1 MTNEARAHVALL
13 VDFANLRQQLSP
25 EDAPAADEPA
35 GRDIARAL
43 VAYAAGVGRVGV
55 AHAYADWSREPELSR
70 QLNGTRLSPVL
81 VPATEDGE
89 DRSHIR
95 LAVDAMSALYGG
107 DEPDAFVLVTSDVS
121 LVPLVQALRAD
132 GSEVIVVASGE
143 SEVDE
148 LKAEADRFEAF
159 EDVLAGKAGEPLVLR
174 PSRDRGAPAGRAEAA
189 PRGGESRAAQAPQR
203 PLLTESNFEDYDW
216 VPFVRLIDELEERLP
231 FVGVRYLV
239 NKVLG
244 PHNCSI
250 DDPRIKRDLMNEAV
264 DEGIIEMYTVGNV
277 NERTDPVTACRLD
290 RENELVRTI
299 LDELEAEEAA
309 LEGEDVAEEAADDAL
324 TGATN

>member
-1 MTNEARAHVALL
+1 MTDARAHVALL

-25 EDAPAADEPA
+25 EDGPAPSEPA

-43 VAYAAGVGRVGV
+43 VAYASGVGRVGV

-70 QLNGTRLSPVL
+70 ELNGTRLSPVL

-132 GSEVIVVASGE
+132 GSEVIVVACVKSP
-143 SEVDE
+143 VDE
-148 LKAEADRFEAF
+148 LRAEADRFEAL
-159 EDVLAGKAGEPLVLR
+159 EEVIGGKTGEPLVLR
-174 PSRDRGAPAGRAEAA
+174 PSRDRGAAASSDAGGSSRRE
-189 PRGGESRAAQAPQR
+189 ERAAREPSR
-203 PLLTESNFEDYDW
+203 PLLTESNFENYDW
-216 VPFVRLIDELEERLP
+216 ASFVRLIDELEERLP

-244 PHNCSI
+244 PHNCNI
-250 DDPRIKRDLMNEAV
+250 EDPRIKRDLMNEAV

-290 RENELVRTI
+290 RENEVVRAI
-299 LDELEAEEAA
+299 LDEMEAE
-309 LEGEDVAEEAADDAL
+309 LDDEEVTADELHETAH
-324 TGATN
+324 